1 MALESAS
8 FISGLVSANPPGTD
22 AISQGDDHLRLI
34 KTVLKASL
42 PNADAAINGIHT
54 KATAPSSTSA
64 GQLWFDTTD
73 NLVKIRNEA
82 DDGWIILLASE
93 GSRLLS
99 STHAIM
105 SASSYMRN
113 DVSYATTGYS
123 ITHNKLSAT
132 SNLYVMLNTYIISST
147 NFEHGAVWTGVLR
160 LAKGASPDS
169 GSVGDL
175 VVGTTD
181 DLRCVFVDDVGQGTG
196 VTWDTSHGWAR
207 CFKVTSANCPHGTTG
222 NNEFQVWFQITAD
235 GDDGGVTFSNGT
247 MYVMEIEE

>member
-42 PNADAAINGIHT
+42 PNADEAINGIHT

-93 GSRLLS
+93 GARLLDVLHKTDS
-99 STHAIM
+99 SNFRPAGND
-105 SASSYMRN
+105 SYGN
-113 DVSYATTGYS
+113 TGMTVAPVK
-123 ITHNKLSAT
+123 ISAT
-132 SNLYVMLNTYIISST
+132 SNLYIQFDCYINPACNFTSESVAVITGYLGGSS
-147 NFEHGAVWTGVLR
+147 
-160 LAKGASPDS
+160 
-169 GSVGDL
+169 GDPATIIT
-175 VVGTTD
+175 GTTA
-181 DLRCVFVDDVGQGTG
+181 DLQMILFDDVGEGSG
-196 VTWDTSHGWAR
+196 VTWDATNTFSR
-207 CFKVTSANCPHGTTG
+207 TFKVTAANCPSGSGSTGTQTF
-222 NNEFQVWFQITAD
+222 NWVWKMNDRGQMT
-235 GDDGGVTFSNGT
+235 VTSKAT
-247 MYVMEIEE
+247 WMVWEVEE